1 MVHFLTRSL
10 QHLARQMEEAGK
22 GDLKTRLQEK
32 GCYETRLLARCYN
45 SMISQIDDL
54 IKKNYVMTLNEKTSR
69 LQALESIINPH
80 FLYNSLQVISS
91 RTLLTGDRQ
100 LYKMI
105 EALAAN
111 LRYSFRE
118 ASLVPI
124 TLEADYV
131 QNYLLLLR
139 ARFDERLTTSIKIE
153 PEVKPLLIPKLAL
166 FTLIENSIAHGL
178 ESSMKQVNIQ
188 LLGEK
193 KGNTLLLSVTD
204 NGPGFSSSRLAE
216 ILSWLNT
223 GSSENYGDHIGLRNL
238 NARLKLYFG
247 EEERSRLFLS
257 QLLSHA
263 ALKENYHCYI
273 ESPHLLILGV
283 EVLNSPF
290 INFSK
295 SYVEAKIQENV
306 RNILNMF
313 QKSHDFFTVA
323 GMGQFVEPNITALK
337 ASYEQAVLISSKLN
351 LYSSETLISHEYTA
365 KSLSHLD
372 YLSPK
377 KELIMRALGKWDEKN
392 LCRILNQHF
401 SAILEK
407 DHVTLEL
414 LSYNAMEL
422 LIIFQEFSREYQIPQ
437 YQELLAPLADL
448 KELKEINSIKEFND
462 FFCSLFAQ
470 LGAYAQRNTQP
481 TILNILSEIKS
492 CIEEEYSRNLT
503 LTYFSEKYHLTK
515 EYLSKQFK
523 EQYAYSIYEYLLSY
537 RMEKAKELL
546 SATDMKIQSVSDHVG
561 YTDTNYFSKAFK
573 TYCGISP
580 REYRQQFGKSI
591 TKF

>member
-91 RTLLTGDRQ
+91 RTLLIGDRQ

-247 EEERSRLFLS
+247 ENAGI
-257 QLLSHA
+257 H
-263 ALKENYHCYI
+263 I
-273 ESPHLLILGV
+273 ESIPDVSTTVSIEIIL
-283 EVLNSPF
+283 
-290 INFSK
+290 
-295 SYVEAKIQENV
+295 
-306 RNILNMF
+306 
-313 QKSHDFFTVA
+313 
-323 GMGQFVEPNITALK
+323 PN
-337 ASYEQAVLISSKLN
+337 E
-351 LYSSETLISHEYTA
+351 
-365 KSLSHLD
+365 
-372 YLSPK
+372 
-377 KELIMRALGKWDEKN
+377 
-392 LCRILNQHF
+392 
-401 SAILEK
+401 
-407 DHVTLEL
+407 
-414 LSYNAMEL
+414 
-422 LIIFQEFSREYQIPQ
+422 
-437 YQELLAPLADL
+437 
-448 KELKEINSIKEFND
+448 
-462 FFCSLFAQ
+462 
-470 LGAYAQRNTQP
+470 
-481 TILNILSEIKS
+481 
-492 CIEEEYSRNLT
+492 
-503 LTYFSEKYHLTK
+503 
-515 EYLSKQFK
+515 
-523 EQYAYSIYEYLLSY
+523 
-537 RMEKAKELL
+537 
-546 SATDMKIQSVSDHVG
+546 
-561 YTDTNYFSKAFK
+561 
-573 TYCGISP
+573 
-580 REYRQQFGKSI
+580 
-591 TKF
+591 